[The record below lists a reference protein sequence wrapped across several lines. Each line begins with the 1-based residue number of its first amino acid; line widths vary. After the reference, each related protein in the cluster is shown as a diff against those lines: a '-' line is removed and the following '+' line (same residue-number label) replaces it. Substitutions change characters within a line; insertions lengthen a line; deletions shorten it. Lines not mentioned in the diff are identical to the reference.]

1 MSLSDEIRIGGDTTE
16 FVSIRRLSRN
26 DPEEW
31 FQTEIEV
38 QCDGWR
44 GKARASFMRGE
55 LTHFAE
61 EIEVLHR
68 KLRGEAI
75 LHAVEA
81 PLELSLVGDG
91 KGHIEVIG
99 TARNNWSSGTK
110 LEFSL
115 HIDQTFLPG
124 IAERLRAADSK

>member
-1 MSLSDEIRIGGDTTE
+1 MSLGDEIRIGGDTTE

-38 QCDGWR
+38 QCDGWC

-68 KLRGEAI
+68 KLQGEAI
-75 LHAVEA
+75 LHPLEA
-81 PLELSLVGDG
+81 PLTLSFVGDG
-91 KGHIEVIG
+91 KGHIEVTG
-99 TARNNWSSGTK
+99 TARNGRTSGTK

-115 HIDQTFLPG
+115 NIDQTFLPS
-124 IAERLRAADSK
+124 IAEGLRAADSK